1 MSFNKCPCKNL
12 TSLETRHKNS
22 VVIFVCVLGG
32 SVCVNT
38 PIFFS
43 KNHGLIS
50 VSSNDLMPDLN
61 MSQTITNQIDN
72 SFNETAANNLTVYNL
87 DGDDVFNAHKDT
99 LGQFKAAFIFHVKR
113 QQVRVF
119 HKNNFFS

>member
-1 MSFNKCPCKNL
+1 MS
-12 TSLETRHKNS
+12 SLEKRNKNS
-22 VVIFVCVLGG
+22 VVIEVDVLGG

-87 DGDDVFNAHKDT
+87 DADDVFNAHKDT

-113 QQVRVF
+113 QQVRIF
-119 HKNNFFS
+119 YEICHFYIGKLC

>member
-1 MSFNKCPCKNL
+1 MFCMKQKVTINKEL
-12 TSLETRHKNS
+12 
-22 VVIFVCVLGG
+22 LGG

-50 VSSNDLMPDLN
+50 VSSNDLLPDLN
-61 MSQTITNQIDN
+61 MSQTLTSQIDN
-72 SFNETAANNLTVYNL
+72 SFNDIAASNLTIYNL
-87 DGDDVFNAHKDT
+87 DADDIFNAHRDA

-113 QQVRVF
+113 QQVQ
-119 HKNNFFS
+119 KNT